1 MANYTA
7 EVIRYLRRKGSDGF
21 SEPVSYLGAE
31 QRFVGA
37 LRNSGLNNLEEQY
50 ILGTDTYTETY
61 LDKDGNQIVEKSYH
75 INDST
80 HSLTDYYKLVTK
92 TYKDGTMNEDFFFD
106 GDTVKLPDDTNEVIF
121 GNGTDPFTDTA
132 EVYCVNEKTFI
143 EDNGTLKVFPSS
155 YTIIKTEDLYFVTNN
170 GASTVHVLGKV
181 TGRKYVDD
189 GTKEVVRENVTNYL
203 KVAVNGE

>member
-7 EVIRYLRRKGSDGF
+7 EVVRYLRRKSSEGF
-21 SEPVSYLGAE
+21 SEPVTYLGAE

-37 LRNSGLNNLEEQY
+37 LRNSGINNLEEQY

-61 LDKDGNQIVEKSYH
+61 TDADGNEVVEKSYH
-75 INDST
+75 INDTS

-106 GDTVKLPDDTNEVIF
+106 ENQMKLPNDTSEVIF
-121 GNGTDPFTDTA
+121 GDGEELYPDTH

-143 EDNGTLKVFPSS
+143 EDSGILKVYPSS
-155 YTIIKTEDLYFVTNN
+155 YTIIRTEDLYYITSN
-170 GASTVHVLGKV
+170 GTSTIHVLGKIV
-181 TGRKYVDD
+181 GRKYIDD
-189 GTKEVVRENVTNYL
+189 GTKEVVRESITNYL
-203 KVAVNGE
+203 TTTE